1 VPLQSPPPPSRR
13 ELRADQGTW
22 FCDTEG
28 RRLLLRGVNLTGSS
42 KFPVH
47 QATHMT
53 DGFYDTSDVS
63 FVDRPFP
70 LAEADEHFA
79 RLRAWGLTFV
89 RLLVP
94 WEAVEHKGPGVYD
107 EAYLD
112 YLLAIVRKAKA
123 HDIACF
129 VDPHQDVWSR
139 WTGGDGAPAWT
150 LDRVGFDIRTLHA
163 SGAAFSHQGH
173 ILETHGCVPLPQMT
187 WASNHHRLACGTMF
201 TLFFA
206 GRDFAPGL
214 EIDGQNVQ
222 DFLQGHY
229 IAAMARVAQTLA
241 AEDNVVGFDS
251 LNEPNLG
258 MVGWHD
264 LRRGSRFLRQGPSP
278 TWFESFQLGEGYA
291 TSVAYYNPTLVPA
304 GTRTLNKR
312 RVRAWKDGHGCVWK
326 RHGVWDD
333 ASGVPVLLAAD
344 YFKYRLLDG
353 RRVRVRPES
362 DYFVPFVLRFK
373 TAIDAAVRGA
383 GQPRLLVFVDRN
395 TSTEDASVGQYP
407 RGAHLPV
414 HACCVCCR
422 RSLRVRRADTVLC
435 TDPAA
440 CEGLVWAPHWY
451 DVVTLVFKSCRSW
464 LGVAREHKSGLPIVL
479 GNANVVREY
488 ARQLRLLRDG
498 GAALAA
504 GRGVPTIVG
513 ELGIPFDLG
522 GAAAYRSGDFRL
534 QISAMDTTLQA
545 LDMALLSATLWN
557 YTPDNTNAH
566 GDGWNGEDLSIFSRD
581 QIAPGREHDLFA
593 GGRALQAVVRPY
605 AVRCAGT
612 PLRMSF
618 DLATRTF
625 RFEFEHDPGV
635 AGAPTVIFVPL
646 FQYPQPPRITVS
658 DGTTRF
664 AMLAQTLEY
673 RHDPACGRVHAL
685 TIAPASLAA

>member
-1 VPLQSPPPPSRR
+1 MLACVACVCLPRLQPRYSLDGYGAYARDAAVPLQSPRPPSRH
-13 ELRADQGTW
+13 ELRADQGVW
-22 FCDTEG
+22 FRDAEG
-28 RRLLLRGVNLTGSS
+28 RRLLLRGVNLSGSS

-47 QATHMT
+47 KATHVAA
-53 DGFYDTSDVS
+53 GFYDTSDVS

-94 WEAVEHKGPGVYD
+94 WEAVEHKGPGEYD

-123 HDIACF
+123 YDIACF
-129 VDPHQDVWSR
+129 IDPHQDVWSR

-173 ILETHGCVPLPQMT
+173 ILETQGSVPLPQMT

-222 DFLQGHY
+222 DFLQEHY
-229 IAAMARVAQTLA
+229 IAAMARVAQKLA

-264 LRRGSRFLRQGPSP
+264 LRRGSRFLKQGPSP

-304 GTRTLNKR
+304 GTHTLNEQ

-326 RHGVWDD
+326 RHGVWGD
-333 ASGVPVLLAAD
+333 ASGVPVLLAED
-344 YFKYRLLDG
+344 YFKYRNAGG
-353 RRVRVRPES
+353 RRVRVCPER
-362 DYFVPFVLRFK
+362 DYFVPFVLRFRA
-373 TAIDAAVRGA
+373 AIDAAVRGA

-407 RGAHLPV
+407 RGAHLPQ
-414 HACCVCCR
+414 HAPAVCASCRGVPRALTPRLRRHPSLLRRCSVR
-422 RSLRVRRADTVLC
+422 RS
-435 TDPAA
+435 
-440 CEGLVWAPHWY
+440 GL
-451 DVVTLVFKSCRSW
+451 
-464 LGVAREHKSGLPIVL
+464 
-479 GNANVVREY
+479 
-488 ARQLRLLRDG
+488 
-498 GAALAA
+498 GAALVRRRDA
-504 GRGVPTIVG
+504 GAQVVPLVARGRPRARV
-513 ELGIPFDLG
+513 
-522 GAAAYRSGDFRL
+522 GAAA
-534 QISAMDTTLQA
+534 
-545 LDMALLSATLWN
+545 
-557 YTPDNTNAH
+557 
-566 GDGWNGEDLSIFSRD
+566 
-581 QIAPGREHDLFA
+581 
-593 GGRALQAVVRPY
+593 
-605 AVRCAGT
+605 
-612 PLRMSF
+612 
-618 DLATRTF
+618 
-625 RFEFEHDPGV
+625 
-635 AGAPTVIFVPL
+635 GAW
-646 FQYPQPPRITVS
+646 QR
-658 DGTTRF
+658 
-664 AMLAQTLEY
+664 
-673 RHDPACGRVHAL
+673 
-685 TIAPASLAA
+685 